1 MNEYKP
7 EDLEAQAGEMDVL
20 AHRAADKRNVD
31 LSTRNRANK
40 YLRAAIMLRAG
51 AQAMRDLDLTIECV
65 AAQNK
70 LVGELIEMYG
80 KEIHKAQARVKELE
94 ETIQVQLMLVHKQA
108 EDDGLWFI
116 ARTAPE
122 AYLQQELR
130 KLHGAIEANA
140 AALQVK
146 P

>member
-1 MNEYKP
+1 MSEYKP
-7 EDLEAQAGEMDVL
+7 EQLENIGNSDFLPAYASHNTD
-20 AHRAADKRNVD
+20 AIRA
-31 LSTRNRANK
+31 
-40 YLRAAIMLRAG
+40 MLRAG
-51 AQAMRDLDLTIECV
+51 AQAMRDLE
-65 AAQNK
+65 
-70 LVGELIEMYG
+70 
-80 KEIHKAQARVKELE
+80 KAQERVKELE

-108 EDDGLWFI
+108 KDDGLWFI

-130 KLHGAIEANA
+130 KLHGAIEVNA